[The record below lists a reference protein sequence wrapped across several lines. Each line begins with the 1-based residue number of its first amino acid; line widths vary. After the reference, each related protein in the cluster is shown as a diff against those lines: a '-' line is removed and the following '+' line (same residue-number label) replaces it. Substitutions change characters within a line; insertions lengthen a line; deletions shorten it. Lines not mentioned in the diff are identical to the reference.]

1 MGWSWISRTVLQ
13 FVQLFLIVN
22 LVDIVDFLCCGK
34 TFQEGH
40 PTIHGIESEDPQENT
55 TTKRVH
61 WFDNYMILPVGESVA
76 SCVGEVFTMESELD
90 CMVTSSTAI
99 AESDHHLF
107 HQLWK
112 RRRDLNGF
120 SQQQQRQLMGNLITP
135 WLSNS
140 TNGTQEGGAR
150 DGHGAPDA
158 SRQPRSSNSNND
170 VALLQLVAGKDQANK
185 YGKWHNC
192 TVCGLRM
199 LYIPFKGAPCNST
212 STINPGN
219 MNKALKELKEMM
231 PKGQK
236 PNEELVKVILEKVI
250 AEERLRVLLD
260 NYKTDLKKNQEKI
273 AKAKAKSTPTST
285 MPSSEGYVAEEPQSS
300 NQSPSSW
307 TELHQEP
314 AAQADINPM
323 DYLTENEQRRVME
336 LVAERMASQATA
348 SRVPVPDDVELEPAY
363 GEPSL
368 A

>member
-1 MGWSWISRTVLQ
+1 MAPKKVEHEMDMERQMLPDSR
-13 FVQLFLIVN
+13 
-22 LVDIVDFLCCGK
+22 
-34 TFQEGH
+34 
-40 PTIHGIESEDPQENT
+40 DPRTQT
-55 TTKRVH
+55 TTWPCFNQH
-61 WFDNYMILPVGESVA
+61 
-76 SCVGEVFTMESELD
+76 
-90 CMVTSSTAI
+90 
-99 AESDHHLF
+99 
-107 HQLWK
+107 
-112 RRRDLNGF
+112 
-120 SQQQQRQLMGNLITP
+120 
-135 WLSNS
+135 
-140 TNGTQEGGAR
+140 
-150 DGHGAPDA
+150 
-158 SRQPRSSNSNND
+158 
-170 VALLQLVAGKDQANK
+170 VAGKDQANK

-285 MPSSEGYVAEEPQSS
+285 MPSSEGYVVEEPQSS